1 MVSAYNSLLTSYI
14 LGSNA
19 EPLVDSLADVAAN
32 SKVNLVVDKGLAVD
46 VVVSVRQI
54 KKISHYENSVQLFYS
69 NIRVLL
75 LGSTNSLAIN

>member
-1 MVSAYNSLLTSYI
+1 MRNTVCFVVGSWCLGALVVVSAYNSLLTSYI

-54 KKISHYENSVQLFYS
+54 KK
-69 NIRVLL
+69 
-75 LGSTNSLAIN
+75 